1 MEFPGN
7 TMGLGGMQPPGV
19 RTEQQTALG
28 VFTRDL
34 TEDAK
39 QGNLD
44 PVIGRDEEIRRIMQV
59 LSRRTKNNPVL
70 IGEPGVGKTAIVEG
84 LAQRIV
90 AGDVPDTLK
99 NKHVITLDLGSIM
112 AGSAFRGEFEA
123 RIKAVIKEVT
133 AEPDKY
139 IMFLDEL
146 HTLVGAGAQE
156 GSLDAAN
163 LLKPFL
169 ARGQLRLVGATT
181 LKEYQKY
188 IERDSALERRFQ
200 PVNVSEPSVDDTIAI
215 LRGLKEKY
223 ELHQGVRIA
232 DSAILAAAELS
243 DRYISDR
250 FLPDKAVDLID
261 EATSAL
267 RIDIESEPENLYGLK
282 RRLLQLEIEQE
293 ALSKEKD
300 TESRNRST
308 EIASEIGV
316 LREEIAPIE
325 TQWKAEREVIS
336 RIRELKGEI
345 DRSKAHIER
354 LEREGDLAKVAQLK
368 YQKIPALTDE
378 LEEQNKFLRKIP
390 NDSKMLKEEITDE
403 DVASI
408 VSKWTGIPVKRML
421 ASEAEK
427 LSHLEDE
434 LGERVIGQR
443 AAIKAVANSIRRSRA
458 GINEEKRPIGSF
470 IFLGPTGVGKTELA
484 KALAEQLFDDE
495 DAVIRV
501 DMSEYMERHSAAKLV
516 GAPPG
521 YVGYEEGGQLT
532 EKVRRK
538 PYSVILFDEIEKA
551 APDVFNVLLQVLDD
565 GRLTDAKGRSV
576 NFKNTIII
584 MTSNIGTEMLNA
596 QAIGFHDGV
605 DKEERV
611 AYDDAKKKVLDELK
625 HSFKPEFLNRVDHII
640 VFDPL
645 TKAELRE
652 IAKLQINLVRERLVK
667 KHIDFQVTDKV
678 IDFIV
683 KEGYDPMYGARP
695 LKRVIQEKILD
706 RLASQIIANELAEEA
721 KVTVDVAGKDKLV
734 FKTDKAKVAP
744 GA

>member
-1 MEFPGN
+1 
-7 TMGLGGMQPPGV
+7 
-19 RTEQQTALG
+19 
-28 VFTRDL
+28 
-34 TEDAK
+34 
-39 QGNLD
+39 
-44 PVIGRDEEIRRIMQV
+44 
-59 LSRRTKNNPVL
+59 
-70 IGEPGVGKTAIVEG
+70 
-84 LAQRIV
+84 
-90 AGDVPDTLK
+90 
-99 NKHVITLDLGSIM
+99 
-112 AGSAFRGEFEA
+112 
-123 RIKAVIKEVT
+123 
-133 AEPDKY
+133 
-139 IMFLDEL
+139 
-146 HTLVGAGAQE
+146 
-156 GSLDAAN
+156 
-163 LLKPFL
+163 
-169 ARGQLRLVGATT
+169 
-181 LKEYQKY
+181 
-188 IERDSALERRFQ
+188 
-200 PVNVSEPSVDDTIAI
+200 
-215 LRGLKEKY
+215 
-223 ELHQGVRIA
+223 
-232 DSAILAAAELS
+232 
-243 DRYISDR
+243 
-250 FLPDKAVDLID
+250 
-261 EATSAL
+261 
-267 RIDIESEPENLYGLK
+267 PENLYGLK

-308 EIASEIGV
+308 EIASEIAV

-336 RIRELKGEI
+336 RIRELKSEI

-434 LGERVIGQR
+434 LGERVIGQK

-551 APDVFNVLLQVLDD
+551 SPDVFNVLLQVLDD

-584 MTSNIGTEMLNA
+584 MTSNIGTETLNA

-645 TKAELRE
+645 TKDELRE

-667 KHIDFQVTDKV
+667 KQIDFQVTDKV

-706 RLASQIIANELAEEA
+706 QLASQIIANELEEEA
-721 KVTVDVAGKDKLV
+721 TVTVDVIGKDKLT
-734 FKTDKAKVAP
+734 FKTE
-744 GA
+744 